1 MSSKAITAFDHN
13 FDDMPTSD
21 RGIRRIGITIIV
33 IEHLMRV
40 VTALAERTVVLHH
53 GAVASEGPTDEV
65 MRDPKVIEAYLGNK
79 FAQRFAETSGVPVAR
94 PA

>member
-1 MSSKAITAFDHN
+1 
-13 FDDMPTSD
+13 
-21 RGIRRIGITIIV
+21 
-33 IEHLMRV
+33 MRV